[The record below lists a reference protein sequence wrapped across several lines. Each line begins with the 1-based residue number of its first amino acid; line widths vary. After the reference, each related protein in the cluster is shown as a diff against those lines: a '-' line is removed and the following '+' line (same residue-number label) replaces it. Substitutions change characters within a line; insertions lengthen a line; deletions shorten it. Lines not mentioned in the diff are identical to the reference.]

1 MRLFLIAVALVGCAK
16 KDTTLSA
23 ADSQSAG
30 QALAAE
36 VEDSASGYGP
46 VATQSAA
53 PACVTLTGDTTDP
66 DADSIPTNATLT
78 FNCTNTEL
86 GYTGTLTGTEMVT
99 DTEPN
104 TAAWAFSAN
113 ADLHAALTGP
123 AGASLTVDRKGS
135 IAATQTGAAGPF
147 GLARSLDVTTVLTGA
162 GVHPTSITVDQT
174 NAWTITYTPTLTW
187 MPGSVVVGG
196 TLDATG
202 SWVVSVGDAQAEAS
216 IATPTP
222 LTVSPSCNS
231 RVTAGVVVGTYPDG
245 ANEDT
250 ITVTWTGCGISTVTF
265 AGG

>member
-1 MRLFLIAVALVGCAK
+1 MKLFLIGLALVGCAK

-23 ADSQSAG
+23 VDAASAG

-36 VEDSASGYGP
+36 IEDSASGYGP

-53 PACVTLTGDTTDP
+53 PPCYTLTGDTSDP

-78 FNCTNTEL
+78 FNCTDTEV
-86 GYTGTLTGTEMVT
+86 GYTGMLTGTEMVT
-99 DTEPN
+99 DTEAN

-113 ADLHAALTGP
+113 ANLHASLTGP
-123 AGASLTVDRKGS
+123 AGGSITVDRKGS
-135 IAATQTGAAGPF
+135 ITATQTGAAGPF
-147 GLARSLDVTTVLTGA
+147 GLARALNVTTVLTGA
-162 GVHPTSITVDQT
+162 GAHPASITVDQD
-174 NAWTITYTPTLTW
+174 NAWTLTYTPTVTW

-202 SWVVSVGDAQAEAS
+202 SWVVTVGDAEAEAS

-222 LTVSPSCNS
+222 LTLTPSCDS
-231 RVTAGVVVGTYPDG
+231 RVTAGVVVGTYPNG
-245 ANEDT
+245 AKEDT
-250 ITVTWTGCGISTVTF
+250 ITVTWTGCGTSTVTF